1 MKAKRQ
7 RESSLNSVTMLDG
20 TGGHVIVTTPR
31 SRWANSNFV
40 QASIVMPIISPA
52 YLWRGEIQGCAI
64 ALCRIG
70 DIGAQRKHRIRH
82 HFCRRQD
89 DNLHFVADLAAL
101 LPAGARF

>member
-1 MKAKRQ
+1 
-7 RESSLNSVTMLDG
+7 ML
-20 TGGHVIVTTPR
+20 VVTTPR

-70 DIGAQRKHRIRH
+70 DIGRRGSIAFVTISVVDKMITCTSSPILPPCFQPVRDFDMLADRRK
-82 HFCRRQD
+82 
-89 DNLHFVADLAAL
+89 
-101 LPAGARF
+101 PPP